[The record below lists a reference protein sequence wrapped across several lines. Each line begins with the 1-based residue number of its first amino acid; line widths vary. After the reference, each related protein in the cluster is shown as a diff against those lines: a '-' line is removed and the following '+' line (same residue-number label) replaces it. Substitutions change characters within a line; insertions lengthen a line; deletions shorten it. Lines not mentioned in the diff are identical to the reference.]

1 VLDAAIQAGGTRNV
15 LHICGKGQRLESY
28 ANYPAQVVNW
38 TPQLDNPSLQAGKN
52 LFKQAILGGIDQNGV
67 ITTGPREAIEAEVQ
81 AALEEMGSK
90 HFILGAGCAVV
101 GEVPAEHF
109 VWARQTA
116 VGSFLR

>member
-1 VLDAAIQAGGTRNV
+1 MNISTSPS
-15 LHICGKGQRLESY
+15 ESTY
-28 ANYPAQVVNW
+28 KHEAL
-38 TPQLDNPSLQAGKN
+38 TG
-52 LFKQAILGGIDQNGV
+52 LGGIDQNGV
-67 ITTGPREAIEAEVQ
+67 ITTGPRKAIEAEVQ

-116 VGSFLR
+116 VGSLLR